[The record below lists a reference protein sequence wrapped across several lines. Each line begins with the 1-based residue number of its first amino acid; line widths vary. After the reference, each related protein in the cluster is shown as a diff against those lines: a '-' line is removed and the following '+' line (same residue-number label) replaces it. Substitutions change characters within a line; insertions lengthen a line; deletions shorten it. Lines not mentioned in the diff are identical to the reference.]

1 MKILEYVS
9 ANKIAL
15 LIGLEGLI
23 EQGNCSKDEVKTGI
37 DSLSFKVNLNPYFT
51 YFEIEENS
59 DETFDLIFYIEGR
72 NGLDIVDLE
81 TDIPKESLKRIVE
94 ERILGI

>member
-1 MKILEYVS
+1 MEILEYVS
-9 ANKIAL
+9 DNKIAQ
-15 LIGLEGLI
+15 LIDLEGLI
-23 EQGNCSKDEVKTGI
+23 ERGNCGKDEIKTGI

-51 YFEIEENS
+51 HFEIEENS
-59 DETFDLIFYIEGR
+59 DKTFDLVFYLKGR

-81 TDIPKESLKRIVE
+81 TDVPKESLKRIVE

>member
-1 MKILEYVS
+1 MEVLECVS
-9 ANKIAL
+9 DNRIAH
-15 LIGLEGLI
+15 LIDLSGLI
-23 EQGNCSKDEVKTGI
+23 QQGNCSEDEIKTGI

-51 YFEIEENS
+51 YFEIEENK
-59 DETFDLIFYIEGR
+59 DETFNLIFYIEGR

-81 TDIPKESLKRIVE
+81 TDISKESLKRIVE